1 MVGTSTF
8 LASLASASAAF
19 SATCSLD
26 SHCPEDAPCCSQY
39 GQCGTGAYCLGGC
52 DPRMSFSLQSC
63 VPEPVCQSA
72 SYTFENLD
80 GITSNTKYLGD
91 ASKTNWVYSGNPVI
105 YNDNVLLTM
114 ARDSVGTV
122 MASSTYMWYG
132 NVKARFKT
140 SRGQGVVTAFI
151 LFSDVKDEIDFEF
164 VGSKLGTAESNYYFQ
179 GITNYDNEQDI
190 TLSDTYANYHDYEI
204 NWTPDEITWLIDGQ
218 VGRTK
223 KRADTWNATAN
234 QWNFPQT
241 PARVQLSLWPAGLA
255 TNGEG
260 TIEWAGGVIDWDS
273 EDIKNN
279 GYYYASFE
287 SVEISCY
294 DGKSAPGTN
303 SGKSYYYNNVSGTN
317 NTVVDSNNAT
327 ILSSLLGTGTNL
339 TAGASAAASGSTA
352 VPTAA
357 TVPGL
362 TGSNGGGVGDD
373 HSGDSSSDS
382 SSGTATGSS
391 SSASSTG
398 SSGFSQGDD
407 SSSSSSSKSSA
418 DSLGANQERVL
429 KGSIFAGVVAVVAMM
444 ALGFGAFAFSEDSL
458 GIGMGIYL
466 HYNGLKTFYSFC
478 FILSPSRYG

>member
-1 MVGTSTF
+1 M
-8 LASLASASAAF
+8 
-19 SATCSLD
+19 
-26 SHCPEDAPCCSQY
+26 
-39 GQCGTGAYCLGGC
+39 
-52 DPRMSFSLQSC
+52 
-63 VPEPVCQSA
+63 
-72 SYTFENLD
+72 
-80 GITSNTKYLGD
+80 
-91 ASKTNWVYSGNPVI
+91 
-105 YNDNVLLTM
+105 
-114 ARDSVGTV
+114 
-122 MASSTYMWYG
+122 
-132 NVKARFKT
+132 
-140 SRGQGVVTAFI
+140 
-151 LFSDVKDEIDFEF
+151 
-164 VGSKLGTAESNYYFQ
+164 
-179 GITNYDNEQDI
+179 
-190 TLSDTYANYHDYEI
+190 
-204 NWTPDEITWLIDGQ
+204 
-218 VGRTK
+218 GRTK

-255 TNGEG
+255 TNGQG

-294 DGKSAPGTN
+294 NGKSAPGTN

-317 NTVVDSNNAT
+317 NTVVDSNKAT

-352 VPTAA
+352 VSTAA

-373 HSGDSSSDS
+373 HSGGSSSDS

-391 SSASSTG
+391 SSSSSTG

-407 SSSSSSSKSSA
+407 SSSASSSKSSA

-444 ALGFGAFAFSEDSL
+444 AL
-458 GIGMGIYL
+458 
-466 HYNGLKTFYSFC
+466 
-478 FILSPSRYG
+478 

>member
-1 MVGTSTF
+1 MVGTSTL
-8 LASLASASAAF
+8 LAFLASASVAF

-52 DPRMSFSLQSC
+52 DPRMSFSLESC

-91 ASKTNWVYSGNPVI
+91 ASKTNW
-105 YNDNVLLTM
+105 
-114 ARDSVGTV
+114 
-122 MASSTYMWYG
+122 
-132 NVKARFKT
+132 RFGRNGHGIFDLYVVWKCQGKVQT

-204 NWTPDEITWLIDGQ
+204 NWTPDEITWLVDGQ

-255 TNGEG
+255 TNSQG
-260 TIEWAGGVIDWDS
+260 TIEWAGGIIDWDS

-294 DGKSAPGTN
+294 NGKSAQEPIVE
-303 SGKSYYYNNVSGTN
+303 SH
-317 NTVVDSNNAT
+317 T
-327 ILSSLLGTGTNL
+327 IITMSRNEQHR
-339 TAGASAAASGSTA
+339 ASAAASGSTA
-352 VPTAA
+352 VSTAA

-373 HSGDSSSDS
+373 HSNGGSSSDS

-391 SSASSTG
+391 SSSSSTG

-407 SSSSSSSKSSA
+407 SSSSTSSKSSA

-444 ALGFGAFAFSEDSL
+444 AL
-458 GIGMGIYL
+458 
-466 HYNGLKTFYSFC
+466 
-478 FILSPSRYG
+478 